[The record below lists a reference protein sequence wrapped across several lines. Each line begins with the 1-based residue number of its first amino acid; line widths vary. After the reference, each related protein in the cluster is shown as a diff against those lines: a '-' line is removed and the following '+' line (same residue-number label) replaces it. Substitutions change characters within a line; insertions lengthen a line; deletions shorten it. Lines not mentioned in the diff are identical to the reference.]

1 MPGADSALPPGHRAG
16 ASVPDEPLPF
26 SVITGFLGSGKT
38 TLLNRLLSASEMQG
52 TLVIVN
58 EFGEASLDHLL
69 IETTPGEVIELAS
82 GCMCC
87 TLRGDLVETLIDVLH
102 RAASGAL
109 STLNRIVVE
118 TSGLADPAPILH
130 TIMAHP
136 WLLQRLRLEA
146 VIALFDA
153 LTGESSLRDH
163 VEVRRQLAIA
173 DRVVVSKIDLL
184 PPERK
189 EAHLSHLGTLLK
201 GAAPHARIIFPES
214 DALSFEAL
222 FDASLF
228 DAKTG
233 TVRLHSWL
241 PQPSTSEQ
249 SAAHTHDHT
258 HAHTF
263 VLEHDAP
270 LSLMDV
276 DILVD
281 LFRANFGPDLLR
293 LKGIIHVQEDP
304 DRPLVIHGVQHIFH
318 PPARLPAWPGN
329 DRFTR
334 IVGIS
339 LKPIEDAARKLFT
352 ALTDPLRGGGKAMTD
367 QTLSTLPDGDA

>member
-118 TSGLADPAPILH
+118 MSGLADPAPILH

-352 ALTDPLRGGGKAMTD
+352 ALTDPLRGSGKAMTD

>member
-1 MPGADSALPPGHRAG
+1 MPGADSALPPDHRAG
-16 ASVPDEPLPF
+16 ASIPDDPLPF
-26 SVITGFLGSGKT
+26 SVITGFLGAGKT
-38 TLLNRLLSASEMQG
+38 TLLNRLLSAPEMQG

-102 RAASGAL
+102 KAVSGAL
-109 STLNRIVVE
+109 PRLNRIIVE

-153 LTGESSLRDH
+153 LTGEISLRDH

-173 DRVVVSKIDLL
+173 DRIVVSKIDLL
-184 PPERK
+184 PPGQK

-201 GAAPHARIIFPES
+201 GAAPHARIIFPEP

-222 FDASLF
+222 FDAALF

-241 PQPSTSEQ
+241 PQPSKTEQ
-249 SAAHTHDHT
+249 TAAHTHDHT

-263 VLEHDAP
+263 VLDHDAP
-270 LSLMDV
+270 MSLVDV

-293 LKGIIHVQEDP
+293 LKGIIHVREDP
-304 DRPLVIHGVQHIFH
+304 EHPLVIHGVQHIFH

-329 DRFTR
+329 NRYTR

-367 QTLSTLPDGDA
+367 QTLSTLPDGD